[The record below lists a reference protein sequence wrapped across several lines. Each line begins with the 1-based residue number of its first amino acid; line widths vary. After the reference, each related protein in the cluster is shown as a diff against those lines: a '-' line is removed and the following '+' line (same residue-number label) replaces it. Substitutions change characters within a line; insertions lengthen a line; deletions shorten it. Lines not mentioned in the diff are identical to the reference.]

1 MLSTLE
7 PPVDISMNTS
17 NAQASGVFKMQQELK
32 NAQSDDESVAP
43 VTNIELTQ
51 YNSSPKALSN
61 VEIYRQ
67 TKSQLSLAREAL
79 KV

>member
-17 NAQASGVFKMQQELK
+17 NAQASGVFAMQQELK
-32 NAQSDDESVAP
+32 NAQSDAETVAP
-43 VTNIELTQ
+43 VTNIELKQ